1 MKKTGVFL
9 GGFATGVVVTFIVLL
24 IIGLAQ
30 NPAAFQGVTNFEEQG
45 DIVYEKSFEVMQVIA
60 DNAALV
66 HGKEYPNST
75 LYLGTLYLLRN
86 NEGKYYYDDEI
97 IKVPA
102 GKVVRQTGI
111 YKYQTKSEDYK
122 TVPIIEIVDK

>member
-1 MKKTGVFL
+1 MKKTGIFL
-9 GGFATGVVVTFIVLL
+9 GGMATGVVLTFVALL

-30 NPAAFQGVTNFEEQG
+30 NSSAITGVTNFEEPG
-45 DIVYEKSFEVMQVIA
+45 DIIYEGSFEVMQVIA

-66 HGKEYPNST
+66 HGKERPNST

-86 NEGKYYYDDEI
+86 SNGKYYYDDEI
-97 IKVPA
+97 VKVPH

>member
-1 MKKTGVFL
+1 MKKTGIFL
-9 GGFATGVVVTFIVLL
+9 GGFATGVVVTFVVLL

-30 NPAAFQGVTNFEEQG
+30 NSSAITGVTNFEQQG
-45 DIVYEKSFEVMQVIA
+45 EIIQEKSFEVMQVIA

-66 HGKEYPNST
+66 HGKEYPSST

-97 IKVPA
+97 VKVPS

-111 YKYQTKSEDYK
+111 YKYESKSGYK

>member
-1 MKKTGVFL
+1 MKKTGIFL
-9 GGFATGVVVTFIVLL
+9 GGFATGVVVTFVILL

-30 NPAAFQGVTNFEEQG
+30 NSSAITGVTNFEQQG
-45 DIVYEKSFEVMQVIA
+45 EIIQEKSFEVMQVIA

-66 HGKEYPNST
+66 HGKEYPSST

-97 IKVPA
+97 VKVPS

-111 YKYQTKSEDYK
+111 YKYESKSGYK